1 MSIWT
6 AAQSGKLT
14 KGMLLDFLDQDR
26 DILNR
31 EDASGITPLGYA
43 LLKGKASVV
52 KLLLDNNSDPDKP
65 MGESIDFPDGRTPIY
80 LASIAKPPNPRMVQL
95 LLEKGTKTVDQPIAA
110 YKNETPLMA
119 AISRTK
125 NPEIVK
131 LLVNKGAS
139 PDAKNSDGKT
149 ARDLADALSD
159 PSTKKKIKDALEP
172 TLKKGGGRGGLQS
185 YMTKWVVGV
194 LSRFKSWK
202 TLGFIFKSA
211 SQYFLNIAPRAS
223 FYPEEEI
230 EEREP
235 QTAADFKV
243 NLENV
248 VNSEGLGRFFP
259 PGSTYLN
266 EVAQKA
272 ISLKDDPDNRLN
284 SPSQLKGL
292 ATMALY
298 QPILYCDDSASM
310 GVKENS
316 DSVGEDRWTKQR
328 EIVKRITDVAT
339 RADPNNR
346 GVYFRLI
353 NRYTP
358 NADNLDGKAVEQI
371 LLSRTPDC
379 STPLGT
385 KLRERILNPVI
396 FEPLNA
402 GKRLERPYLIMI
414 ITDGCPYGE
423 DEDELRKAILECSS
437 FLGSKGYRKDAVR
450 FCLCQIGTDDDA
462 KVFMNKLDMDDQVLE
477 VLYRTSEL
485 LDARYDELRQNEAE
499 LEDWLLAMLLSP
511 VQVLNAE

>member
-1 MSIWT
+1 MSIWM
-6 AAQSGKLT
+6 ASQSGKLT
-14 KGMLLDFLDQDR
+14 KGMLLDFLDQDP

-52 KLLLDNNSDPDKP
+52 KLLLSNDGIDPDKP
-65 MGESIDFPDGRTPIY
+65 MGETIDFPDGRTPIY

-95 LLEKGTKTVDQPIAA
+95 LLEKTTKTIDQPIAA
-110 YKNETPLMA
+110 YKNETPLMG
-119 AISRTK
+119 AIARTK

-211 SQYFLNIAPRAS
+211 SRYFLNIAPPAG
-223 FYPEEEI
+223 FYPEEARETPHPPFFYLPQEI

-235 QTAADFKV
+235 ETAADFKG
-243 NLENV
+243 NLEKV
-248 VNSEGLGRFFP
+248 VNGEGLGRFFP

-272 ISLKDDPDNRLN
+272 VSLKDDPNNLLK
-284 SPSQLKGL
+284 SPSQLK
-292 ATMALY
+292 
-298 QPILYCDDSASM
+298 DDSGSM
-310 GVKENS
+310 RVKEKRG
-316 DSVGEDRWTKQR
+316 SVEEDRWTKQR

-353 NRYTP
+353 NRHTP
-358 NADNLDGKAVEQI
+358 NADNLDGNAVAQR
-371 LLSRTPDC
+371 LLNSTPDG

-414 ITDGCPYGE
+414 ITDGCPWDE
-423 DEDELRKAILECSS
+423 DEDKLRKAILECSS
-437 FLGSKGYRKDAVR
+437 FLGSKGYRKDVR

-477 VLYRTSEL
+477 VLYRTS
-485 LDARYDELRQNEAE
+485 
-499 LEDWLLAMLLSP
+499 
-511 VQVLNAE
+511 